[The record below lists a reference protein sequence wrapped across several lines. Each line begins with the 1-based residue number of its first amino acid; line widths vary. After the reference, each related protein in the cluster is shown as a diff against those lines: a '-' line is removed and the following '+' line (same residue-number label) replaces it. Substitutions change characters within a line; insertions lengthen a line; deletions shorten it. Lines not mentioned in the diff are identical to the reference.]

1 LHHAK
6 KNRGFQVSIGID
18 LLGSVYVKLQCERI
32 ASVRHKQQRNANICG
47 EDYCLGSAKK
57 GSNRLFEIRFDPL
70 IGHILQE
77 RKGVRFI
84 FSVYFL
90 TLGLPGP

>member
-1 LHHAK
+1 LKLTDCIGLHHAK
-6 KNRGFQVSIGID
+6 KNRGFQVSIEID
-18 LLGSVYVKLQCERI
+18 LLGSIYVKLQCERI

-57 GSNRLFEIRFDPL
+57 
-70 IGHILQE
+70 E

-84 FSVYFL
+84 FPAYFS